1 MIKLLHTGDVHLDS
15 PFSGLSADAAE
26 ARRRESRAVFTSMMT
41 YARGNVDLI
50 LIAGDLLD
58 TSYVTQSTAKFLSD
72 EFDKVGCPVFI
83 SPGNHDPYS
92 PDGIWSKI
100 TLPDN
105 VHVFNSDVLQKFS
118 VDSLG
123 VDVYGYAFTS
133 KSLRESPLGTGTVAD
148 RSKINLI
155 CAHADMSSPISEYA
169 PLSVPMLERFG
180 ADYTALGHIHNAED
194 YMGSAGKCTYA
205 YCGCPEGRSFDEC
218 GEKYALSVEIDKPSD
233 EANVKV
239 RKIQFSQRKYE
250 TVTVNADGAV
260 SMGDIIS
267 AARSALGT
275 EDPTAAVRFR
285 LTGSVSPSLVI
296 SKKEFTAAFPKLF
309 YADVKDETLPLWDS
323 GYLKNDM
330 TVRGEFYRMIEPQL
344 GSADERERR
353 VAIRALRY
361 VMAAMN
367 GESIS
372 DI

>member
-72 EFDKVGCPVFI
+72 EFEKVGCPVFI

-100 TLPDN
+100 SLPDN
-105 VHVFNSDVLQKFS
+105 VHVSIPMCFRNFPLTASAS
-118 VDSLG
+118 M
-123 VDVYGYAFTS
+123 FTATLLPQNLS
-133 KSLRESPLGTGTVAD
+133 AKARSAPGAVTD

-155 CAHADMSSPISEYA
+155 CAHADMASPISEYA
-169 PLSVPMLERFG
+169 PLSVPMLEHFG
-180 ADYTALGHIHNAED
+180 ADYAALGHIHNAED
-194 YMGSAGKCTYA
+194 YMGSAGRCTYA

-260 SMGDIIS
+260 SMGDIIT

-275 EDPTAAVRFR
+275 KT
-285 LTGSVSPSLVI
+285 
-296 SKKEFTAAFPKLF
+296 
-309 YADVKDETLPLWDS
+309 
-323 GYLKNDM
+323 
-330 TVRGEFYRMIEPQL
+330 
-344 GSADERERR
+344 RR
-353 VAIRALRY
+353 QRCGFV
-361 VMAAMN
+361 
-367 GESIS
+367 
-372 DI
+372 